1 MNTKVKCEYIHNI
14 EMLNIKYGFCTCEI
28 MPTHACLTLQL
39 CILDGNKFNSRCREI
54 GEQRMEILDE
64 CEVLKNQKG
73 EPLMVAGG
81 VANSIESPQVVLKF
95 RASEAF
101 VSLK

>member
-1 MNTKVKCEYIHNI
+1 M
-14 EMLNIKYGFCTCEI
+14 
-28 MPTHACLTLQL
+28 QL

-54 GEQRMEILDE
+54 GEQRMEVLDE
-64 CEVLKNQKG
+64 CEVLVNQKG

-81 VANSIESPQVVLKF
+81 PGGVPSSAGESSQVTLKF
-95 RASEAF
+95 QPNEVF

>member
-1 MNTKVKCEYIHNI
+1 
-14 EMLNIKYGFCTCEI
+14 
-28 MPTHACLTLQL
+28 
-39 CILDGNKFNSRCREI
+39 
-54 GEQRMEILDE
+54 MEVLEE

-81 VANSIESPQVVLKF
+81 GVGVPSSNADSPQVTLKF
-95 RASEAF
+95 QPNEVF

>member
-1 MNTKVKCEYIHNI
+1 
-14 EMLNIKYGFCTCEI
+14 
-28 MPTHACLTLQL
+28 
-39 CILDGNKFNSRCREI
+39 
-54 GEQRMEILDE
+54 MEVLDE

-81 VANSIESPQVVLKF
+81 VANSGDSPQVVLKF
-95 RASEAF
+95 QPNDLF

>member
-1 MNTKVKCEYIHNI
+1 MNDRNSVRLLLVEY
-14 EMLNIKYGFCTCEI
+14 ETVQTC
-28 MPTHACLTLQL
+28 ACLTLQL

-54 GEQRMEILDE
+54 GEQRMEVLDE

>member
-1 MNTKVKCEYIHNI
+1 
-14 EMLNIKYGFCTCEI
+14 
-28 MPTHACLTLQL
+28 
-39 CILDGNKFNSRCREI
+39 
-54 GEQRMEILDE
+54 MEVLDE

-81 VANSIESPQVVLKF
+81 VPNTGDTPQVMLKF
-95 RASEAF
+95 QPNDVC

>member
-1 MNTKVKCEYIHNI
+1 MPVLHAVKHIFKCNMHCQGSASERI
-14 EMLNIKYGFCTCEI
+14 F
-28 MPTHACLTLQL
+28 LTLQL
-39 CILDGNKFNSRCREI
+39 CILDGNKFNSRCREM

-95 RASEAF
+95 RANETF

>member
-1 MNTKVKCEYIHNI
+1 
-14 EMLNIKYGFCTCEI
+14 
-28 MPTHACLTLQL
+28 
-39 CILDGNKFNSRCREI
+39 
-54 GEQRMEILDE
+54 MEVLDE

-81 VANSIESPQVVLKF
+81 GGGAPTPGGESSQVLLKF
-95 RASEAF
+95 QGDEVC

>member
-1 MNTKVKCEYIHNI
+1 
-14 EMLNIKYGFCTCEI
+14 
-28 MPTHACLTLQL
+28 
-39 CILDGNKFNSRCREI
+39 
-54 GEQRMEILDE
+54 MEVLDE

-81 VANSIESPQVVLKF
+81 VPNSIDSPLVVLKF
-95 RASEAF
+95 QPNEVF

>member
-1 MNTKVKCEYIHNI
+1 M
-14 EMLNIKYGFCTCEI
+14 
-28 MPTHACLTLQL
+28 QL

-54 GEQRMEILDE
+54 GEQRMQVLDE

-81 VANSIESPQVVLKF
+81 VANTVDSPQVVLKF
-95 RASEAF
+95 QPNELF

>member
-1 MNTKVKCEYIHNI
+1 MAAFC
-14 EMLNIKYGFCTCEI
+14 KYKAVLK
-28 MPTHACLTLQL
+28 HACLPLQL

-81 VANSIESPQVVLKF
+81 VANSNESPQVVLKF

>member
-1 MNTKVKCEYIHNI
+1 
-14 EMLNIKYGFCTCEI
+14 
-28 MPTHACLTLQL
+28 
-39 CILDGNKFNSRCREI
+39 
-54 GEQRMEILDE
+54 MEVLDE

-81 VANSIESPQVVLKF
+81 AAGVPNAGESTQVTLKF
-95 RASEAF
+95 QPNEIF

>member
-1 MNTKVKCEYIHNI
+1 M
-14 EMLNIKYGFCTCEI
+14 
-28 MPTHACLTLQL
+28 LQL
-39 CILDGNKFNSRCREI
+39 CILDGNKFSSRCREV

-81 VANSIESPQVVLKF
+81 ITNTTETPQVALKF
-95 RASEAF
+95 RQGETF

>member
-1 MNTKVKCEYIHNI
+1 MPALHAMKHTFKCNVCH
-14 EMLNIKYGFCTCEI
+14 KASA
-28 MPTHACLTLQL
+28 ACLTLQL
-39 CILDGNKFNSRCREI
+39 CILDGNKYNSRCREM

-95 RASEAF
+95 RANETF

>member
-1 MNTKVKCEYIHNI
+1 MKVE
-14 EMLNIKYGFCTCEI
+14 
-28 MPTHACLTLQL
+28 L

-101 VSLK
+101 VSLKGGVEGYKQGQLIELTLVIMLENRQ

>member
-1 MNTKVKCEYIHNI
+1 
-14 EMLNIKYGFCTCEI
+14 
-28 MPTHACLTLQL
+28 
-39 CILDGNKFNSRCREI
+39 
-54 GEQRMEILDE
+54 MEVLDE

-81 VANSIESPQVVLKF
+81 AAGVPNAGGESTQVTLKF
-95 RASEAF
+95 QPNEVF